1 MGSDIMK
8 TNDLIALLATDTLQ
22 PQPPVRQQLL
32 QKLVLGAVACGVLM
46 LALFGLNPRMDE
58 MATHPAFVTK
68 MLWLTALMGFSLY
81 GLFRLARPGVGA
93 GHPLWG
99 IGLALLAM
107 FSLGLVQL
115 LQTDTGA
122 RTAQW
127 MGGSWQVCSVSIAAL
142 ALPILGTMLWALRQ
156 LAPTRPVLTGA
167 VAGMLAGSLAAGIYS
182 LHCPET
188 SLTFFAVWYVG
199 GMALANGLGAL
210 LGARWLRW

>member
-1 MGSDIMK
+1 MK
-8 TNDLIALLATDTLQ
+8 TNDLIALLASDTLQ
-22 PQPPVRQQLL
+22 PQAPVRQQLL
-32 QKLVLGAVACGVLM
+32 RKLLLGAVICGVLL

-68 MLWLTALMGFSLY
+68 MLWLAALMGFSLY

-93 GHPLWG
+93 GHTLWG

-107 FSLGLVQL
+107 FSLGLLQL
-115 LQTDTGA
+115 LQTESGA

-127 MGGSWQVCSVSIAAL
+127 MGGSWQVCSVSIVAL
-142 ALPILGTMLWALRQ
+142 SLPILGALLWALRH

-167 VAGMLAGSLAAGIYS
+167 VAGVLAGSLAASIYS

-188 SLTFFAVWYVG
+188 SLMFFAVWYVAG
-199 GMALANGLGAL
+199 LVLAMGLGAV
-210 LGARWLRW
+210 LGSRWLRW

>member
-1 MGSDIMK
+1 MK

-32 QKLVLGAVACGVLM
+32 QKLVLGAVACGVLL

-58 MATHPAFVTK
+58 MATHPAFATK
-68 MLWLTALMGFSLY
+68 MLWLAALMGFSLY
-81 GLFRLARPGVGA
+81 GLFRLARPGMGA
-93 GHPLWG
+93 GHTLWG

-115 LQTDTGA
+115 LQTDAAA
-122 RTAQW
+122 RTVQW

-142 ALPILGTMLWALRQ
+142 ALPILGAMLWALRQ

-167 VAGMLAGSLAAGIYS
+167 VAGMLAGSLSASIYS

-199 GMALANGLGAL
+199 GMALATGLGAL
-210 LGARWLRW
+210 LGGRWLRW

>member
-1 MGSDIMK
+1 MK
-8 TNDLIALLATDTLQ
+8 TNDLIALLASDTLQ
-22 PQPPVRQQLL
+22 PQAPVRQQLL
-32 QKLVLGAVACGVLM
+32 QKLLLGAMVCGVLL

-68 MLWLTALMGFSLY
+68 MLWLAALMGFSLY

-93 GHPLWG
+93 GHTLWG

-107 FSLGLVQL
+107 FSLGLLQL
-115 LQTDTGA
+115 LQTESGA

-127 MGGSWQVCSVSIAAL
+127 LGGSWQVCSVSIVAL
-142 ALPILGTMLWALRQ
+142 SLPILGALLWALRH

-167 VAGMLAGSLAAGIYS
+167 VAGVLAGSLAASIYS

-188 SLTFFAVWYVG
+188 SLTFFAVWYVA
-199 GMALANGLGAL
+199 GMALATGLGAL
-210 LGARWLRW
+210 LGGRWLRW

>member
-1 MGSDIMK
+1 MK
-8 TNDLIALLATDTLQ
+8 TNDLIALLASDTLQ
-22 PQPPVRQQLL
+22 PQAPVRQQLL
-32 QKLVLGAVACGVLM
+32 QKLLLGAMVCGVLL

-68 MLWLTALMGFSLY
+68 MLWLAALMGFSLY

-93 GHPLWG
+93 GHTLWG

-107 FSLGLVQL
+107 FSLGLLQL
-115 LQTDTGA
+115 LQTESGA

-127 MGGSWQVCSVSIAAL
+127 MGGSWQVCSVSIVAL
-142 ALPILGTMLWALRQ
+142 SLPTLGALLWALRH

-167 VAGMLAGSLAAGIYS
+167 VAGVLAGSLAASIYS

-188 SLTFFAVWYVG
+188 SLTFFAVWYVA
-199 GMALANGLGAL
+199 GMALATGLGAL
-210 LGARWLRW
+210 LGGRWLRW